1 MRMWSLTPAVLDAKG
16 IVACWRESLLAQA
29 VLSGKTKGYTHHPQ
43 LERFRACEHPLA
55 AVASYL
61 GPLAD
66 EADRRGYHFDR
77 SRILER
83 PDPELRL
90 TVNDGQLSYEWRLLL
105 KKLEQ
110 RDPKAYAR
118 MTERGPQP
126 HPIFL
131 VVPGPVAAWEKV
143 IAGV

>member
-29 VLSGKTKGYTHHPQ
+29 VLAGKTKGYTHHPQ

-61 GPLAD
+61 EPLAD

-83 PDPELRL
+83 PD
-90 TVNDGQLSYEWRLLL
+90 
-105 KKLEQ
+105 
-110 RDPKAYAR
+110 
-118 MTERGPQP
+118 
-126 HPIFL
+126 
-131 VVPGPVAAWEKV
+131 
-143 IAGV
+143 